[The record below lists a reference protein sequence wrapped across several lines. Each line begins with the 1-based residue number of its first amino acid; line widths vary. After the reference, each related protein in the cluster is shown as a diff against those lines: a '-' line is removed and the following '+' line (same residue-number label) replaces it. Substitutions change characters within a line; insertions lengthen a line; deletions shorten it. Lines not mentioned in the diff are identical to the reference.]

1 MKQTNMIEKVE
12 ELRELEAKATPGE
25 CIAIED
31 DDRSGDFIIIQSKEH
46 WAWKD
51 GSNSPDAKYLAAMRN
66 AAPKMIAALGKI
78 REGDANEIDY
88 AIQELER
95 ILGHN
100 NVAETIEVLHR
111 YHELASMIEDEYAT

>member
-12 ELRELEAKATPGE
+12 ELRELEVKATPGE
-25 CIAIED
+25 CIVIED

-88 AIQELER
+88 AIQELSR
-95 ILGHN
+95 IFGQGN
-100 NVAETIEVLHR
+100 IAETIEVLNR
-111 YHELASMIEDEYAT
+111 YRDMARMMEDKDE